1 MRVHSTV
8 FPADSFRNYPSIC
21 CTGADMRIGS
31 IGEKVKTGS
40 CWNGGGKK
48 TKTDEECRKQKKM
61 MNKRR
66 KNLKCIILS
75 SQKIKSLRSSRAFN
89 PPETKRKKLL
99 LNHWD
104 ELFLVERFVLL
115 FNSLPPHSRKVEN
128 KKFENLLK
136 NSWKQNFFALV
147 LQRFALIFD
156 RKLTFSPLFFFCVYY
171 IRMKIPVSFVIQSI

>member
-1 MRVHSTV
+1 VFTPI

-21 CTGADMRIGS
+21 YTGADMRIGS

-89 PPETKRKKLL
+89 PPETKRKNSSLTIET
-99 LNHWD
+99 NF
-104 ELFLVERFVLL
+104 FLWNV
-115 FNSLPPHSRKVEN
+115 SSSSSIHSHLIQEKRKT
-128 KKFENLLK
+128 K
-136 NSWKQNFFALV
+136 NSK
-147 LQRFALIFD
+147 
-156 RKLTFSPLFFFCVYY
+156 TC
-171 IRMKIPVSFVIQSI
+171 